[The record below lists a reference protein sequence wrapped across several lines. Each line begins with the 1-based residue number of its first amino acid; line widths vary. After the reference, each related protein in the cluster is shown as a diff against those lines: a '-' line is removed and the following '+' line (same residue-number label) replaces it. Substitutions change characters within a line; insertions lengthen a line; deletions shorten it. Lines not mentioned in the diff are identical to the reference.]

1 MPCESSCIGSHVRQ
15 FGQLDTVGSPT
26 KRGARR
32 KSPSRGLGG
41 MILHPLP
48 PPSPPALGPTCSITA
63 VSRLTMV
70 LAGSLSQ
77 PKWRNLLKASC
88 WRCGARQCGTKCY
101 PYNPSLG
108 LFCGTCLHTTS
119 DDDQTRPEHT
129 TQIHSKHHHHG
140 GGSAR
145 PSSNM
150 DLMNQDD
157 RMCGQP
163 GGGVG

>member
-1 MPCESSCIGSHVRQ
+1 M
-15 FGQLDTVGSPT
+15 T
-26 KRGARR
+26 GATAGAQTLRSASR
-32 KSPSRGLGG
+32 KKSKG
-41 MILHPLP
+41 
-48 PPSPPALGPTCSITA
+48 
-63 VSRLTMV
+63 
-70 LAGSLSQ
+70 
-77 PKWRNLLKASC
+77 
-88 WRCGARQCGTKCY
+88 CGASQCGAKSNVC
-101 PYNPSLG
+101 NVILK

-157 RMCGQP
+157 
-163 GGGVG
+163 